1 MRSKKRSSSGESE
14 HSFDEAALEFS
25 RAVKELSFEVLDAGL
40 ELEPFPELPKTNF
53 PIREKSRFSLKKSA
67 KRAFS
72 KVINKSRKKKASR
85 RDSDLAM
92 SISDFPDVPNDVIA

>member
-14 HSFDEAALEFS
+14 QFDEATLEFS

-40 ELEPFPELPKTNF
+40 EPFPELPKT
-53 PIREKSRFSLKKSA
+53 PIRKSRFSLKASA

-72 KVINKSRKKKASR
+72 KVTGRSNKRKKKTQ
-85 RDSDLAM
+85 RDSIAM
-92 SISDFPDVPNDVIA
+92 SISDFPDVPNDIIA

>member
-14 HSFDEAALEFS
+14 HSFDDAALEFS

-40 ELEPFPELPKTNF
+40 EPFPELPKT
-53 PIREKSRFSLKKSA
+53 PIRLKSRFSLKASA

-72 KVINKSRKKKASR
+72 KVINKSKKKKTNR
-85 RDSDLAM
+85 RDSVAAM